1 MSNSIVA
8 MNENK
13 AKQVISK
20 MVVEFSRIIL
30 GLTFVFSGFVKLVDP
45 YGTAYKIE
53 DYFSA
58 FGLTSFNFI
67 SMPLSF
73 LQSAIEFIMGVF
85 LLLGIYRKINSRLL
99 LLVMIFMTG
108 LTLYLAIANP
118 VKDCGCFG
126 DALILTN
133 WETFYKNII
142 LLLCSIVIFF
152 KYESISNF
160 YTGKTYWMAFLYIV
174 IFSFVFQVYNYVY
187 DPIIDF
193 RPYKIGNHLPD
204 LMKVEE
210 GKGPIDE
217 SVLVYEKDGVEKE
230 FSQDNFPW
238 EDSTWTF
245 VRMDTKVI
253 QEGEIPLVHDF
264 TINHLQFNKE
274 ESDYTNRL
282 DITESVLADS
292 NYVFLMI
299 SPSLTNMDKT
309 YLSNFEDVMNYA
321 MEFHYRFYCLT
332 ASVTTDIVAWEKE
345 NAVDLNFCQVDER
358 TLKTII
364 RINPGLVLL
373 KNGTVINKWADIE
386 TPAEENLTTSLDKL
400 PYGQMI
406 DAKKAN
412 KENIIYICL
421 IFMLPLLL
429 LKGFDLLLFHK
440 APIERKMRK
449 VIRKDDDKID
459 SKDE

>member
-1 MSNSIVA
+1 MSDSIVA

-13 AKQVISK
+13 AKHVISK
-20 MVVEFSRIIL
+20 IIVELSRIIL
-30 GLTFVFSGFVKLVDP
+30 GVTFVFSGFVKLVDP

-58 FGLTSFNFI
+58 FGLTILNPL
-67 SMPLSF
+67 SMPISF
-73 LQSAIEFIMGVF
+73 LQSSIEFVMGAF
-85 LLLGIYRKINSRLL
+85 LLLGIYRKINSRFLL
-99 LLVMIFMTG
+99 YVMIFMTT

-133 WETFYKNII
+133 WETFYKNIV
-142 LLLCSIVIFF
+142 LLICSIVIYF

-160 YTGKTYWMAFLYIV
+160 YTGRTYWMAFLYIV
-174 IFSFVFQVYNYVY
+174 FFSLAFQVYNYIY

-217 SVLVYEKDGVEKE
+217 SILIYAKDGVEKE

-245 VRMDTKVI
+245 VRMETKVI
-253 QEGEIPLVHDF
+253 QEGEIPPVHDF
-264 TINHLQFNKE
+264 VI
-274 ESDYTNRL
+274 NRL
-282 DITESVLADS
+282 ILNENKNDFIGQNDITETVLSDT
-292 NYVFLMI
+292 NYVFLMV
-299 SPSLTNMDKT
+299 SPSLADMDKT

-321 MEFHYRFYCLT
+321 DEYHYRFYCLT
-332 ASVTTDIVAWEKE
+332 ASVTADIVAWERE

-364 RINPGLVLL
+364 RTNPGLVLL
-373 KNGTVINKWADIE
+373 KEGTVINKWADIE
-386 TPAEENLTTSLDKL
+386 TPAEENLTAPLDQL
-400 PYGQMI
+400 SYSQMI
-406 DAKKAN
+406 DVKKTN
-412 KENIIYICL
+412 KENIIYISL
-421 IFMLPLLL
+421 IFILPLLL
-429 LKGFDLLLFHK
+429 FKGFDLLLF
-440 APIERKMRK
+440 RKISVDGTTKK
-449 VIRKDDDKID
+449 VIKKDNNKLEDK
-459 SKDE
+459 